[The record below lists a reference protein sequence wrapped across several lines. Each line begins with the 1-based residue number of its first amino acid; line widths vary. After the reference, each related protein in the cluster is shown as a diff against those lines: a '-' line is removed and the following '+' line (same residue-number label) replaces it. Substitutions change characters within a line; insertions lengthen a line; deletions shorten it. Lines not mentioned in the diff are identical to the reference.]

1 MSRSVSILTTGT
13 VIALAAAPL
22 AWRAWLAPAPPRPAV
37 VSSFDEPNA
46 AAAFYAARRT
56 PLHPGVDPRERYRT
70 ARGQVDRMPRF
81 SSRLRRRLPA
91 LADARAA
98 GEPVWPGALA
108 AAGALEAWTPLG
120 PGNIG
125 GRTRVL
131 AIDPARP
138 DVMYA
143 GGVSGGVWKTED
155 GGASWRPV
163 GDSLANLAIN
173 AMAMSPTDA
182 RVLYVGTG
190 EGYYRE
196 EVRYTGLPLRGGG
209 IFLST
214 DGAATWT
221 QLASTLT
228 ADFHFVNDLVVSR
241 GDDRVVYAATRT
253 GVWRSADRG
262 QTWASILPVTVKG
275 GCLDLAIRTD
285 RSEDVLFAS
294 CGTFEQATVYRSLD
308 ARGAA
313 PFVPVLSDPG
323 MGRTTIAI
331 APSDQNVVYA
341 LAASNDPGPAGVNEQ
356 GLHGLFRTNQGGAP
370 GSWEARVTRDHE
382 SKLYRVILTNPVA
395 AFYRDCGFA
404 ASDAYTT
411 MGWYVNS
418 LVVDPTD
425 PDTIFAAGVDWFRS
439 GNGGYTWGLAS
450 QWWDDASPSY
460 AHADQH
466 GLVFHPGYNG
476 STNQTAFALTD
487 GGVYRTDNA
496 RGGLSTDV
504 CTPRSIGVAW
514 TSLNHG
520 YGVTQF
526 YHGAVSPDGTL
537 AIGGTQDNGTILGG
551 ETFGF
556 DGWFRILG
564 GDGGYVAIDP
574 SNPAIVYAE
583 SQWLNVRKSVNGGVT
598 FSNAGNGLPAR
609 NADSIHGSQA
619 EFLFITPF
627 VIDPGRP
634 RTLWTG
640 GRHVF
645 RTDDGAGM
653 WRRSSARLLD
663 DGLVSAIAVA
673 PSDSQRVA
681 AGATDGRIYF
691 TDGADITG
699 ATTEW
704 EVARPREGWVTWV
717 AYDPTDP
724 DVMYA
729 TYGGFGGSH
738 VYRSANGGDTWL
750 AIDGAGAAAVP
761 DVPVHAVVVDPA
773 HPDRIY
779 LGTDVGVLVSTDG
792 GTTWAAENTGF
803 GAIVTESLALV
814 TRPGGERQL
823 VAFTHGRGA
832 WRVTL
837 P

>member
-1 MSRSVSILTTGT
+1 MSKPANILTVGMLA
-13 VIALAAAPL
+13 ALAAVGV
-22 AWRAWLAPAPPRPAV
+22 WHVQFAPAPDRPVAV
-37 VSSFDEPNA
+37 RAFDEPEA
-46 AAAFYAARRT
+46 AAAFYAARRA
-56 PLHPGVDPRERYRT
+56 PSRPGLDPRERYR
-70 ARGQVDRMPRF
+70 AAHEQLDRMPRF

-91 LADARAA
+91 LAGARAGRQA
-98 GEPVWPGALA
+98 LWPGALPA
-108 AAGALEAWTPLG
+108 TGALEAWTPLG

-131 AIDPARP
+131 TIDPGHP

-173 AMAMSPTDA
+173 ALAMSPTDP

-190 EGYYRE
+190 EGYFRE
-196 EVRYTGLPLRGGG
+196 DVRYTGLPLRGGG
-209 IFLST
+209 IFVST

-228 ADFHFVNDLVVSR
+228 PDFHYVNDLVVPR

-253 GVWRSADRG
+253 GVWRSTDRG
-262 QTWASILPVTVKG
+262 QTWTPILPVTVKG

-308 ARGAA
+308 ARGPAA
-313 PFVPVLSDPG
+313 FVPVLSDPG
-323 MGRTTIAI
+323 MGRTAIAI

-341 LAASNDPGPAGVNEQ
+341 LAASNDPGLAGVNEQ
-356 GLHGLFRTNQGGAP
+356 GLHALFRTNRGGDP
-370 GSWEARVTRDHE
+370 GSWEARVTRSDPT
-382 SKLYRVILTNPVA
+382 KLNRLILTNPIA
-395 AFYRDCGFA
+395 ASYRQCGFDA
-404 ASDAYTT
+404 ADSYTT

-418 LVVDPTD
+418 LAVDPTD
-425 PDTIFAAGVDWFRS
+425 PDVVFAAGVDWFRS
-439 GNGGYTWGLAS
+439 SSGGYGWGVIS
-450 QWWDDASPSY
+450 QWWDGSSPSF

-476 STNQTAFALTD
+476 TTNQTAFALTD
-487 GGVYRTDNA
+487 GGVYRTDNV
-496 RGGLSTDV
+496 RGDRAADV
-504 CTPRSIGVAW
+504 CTPRAIGVAW
-514 TSLNHG
+514 TPLNHG

-526 YHGAVSPDGTL
+526 YHGAVFPDGS
-537 AIGGTQDNGTILGG
+537 AVVGGTQDNGTIVGG
-551 ETFGF
+551 DVSGF
-556 DGWFRILG
+556 DGWIRVLG

-574 SNPAIVYAE
+574 SDPAIVYAE
-583 SQWLNVRKSVNGGVT
+583 SQWLNISKSVNGGVT
-598 FSNAGNGLPAR
+598 FASAGNGLPAR
-609 NADSIHGSQA
+609 NADGIRGSQA
-619 EFLFITPF
+619 DFLFITPF

-640 GRHVF
+640 GRYVF
-645 RTDDGAGM
+645 RTDDAAGA

-663 DGLVSAIAVA
+663 DGLVSAITVA
-673 PSDSQRVA
+673 PTDSQRVA

-699 ATTEW
+699 SSTDW
-704 EVARPREGWVTWV
+704 EVSRPREGWVTWV

-724 DVMYA
+724 EIMYA

-738 VYRSANGGDTWL
+738 VYRSANGGHTWL
-750 AIDGAGAAAVP
+750 AIDGAGAATVP
-761 DVPVHAVVVDPA
+761 DAPVHTLVVDPA
-773 HPDRIY
+773 HTERIY
-779 LGTDVGVLVSTDG
+779 LGTDLGVLVSTDG

-803 GAIVTESLALV
+803 GAVVTESLALV
-814 TRPGGERQL
+814 TRAGGGHQL
-823 VAFTHGRGA
+823 FAFTHGRGA